1 MNDIEIPKGK
11 FKRTIVSTKTAAKV
25 GGKVLTYLAKKPFLS
40 KDKNAFAKKE
50 LSEKSAKA
58 IFKSL
63 TLLKGTALKIAQF
76 LSMELEMLPE
86 TFRKELEKSYNKVPP
101 LNRAIVRKI
110 LKDVYEDSPENV
122 FKNFEG
128 LAFAAA
134 SLGQV
139 HLAKTKQGNKIAL
152 KIQYPGIKNTIES
165 DLKLV
170 RTVIRPFPDYAF
182 LLPGLDEVEE
192 KLIEETDYINEGK
205 NLLFFKKHLKLKS
218 VRIPI
223 LYDDYNS
230 DVVIAT
236 EYMEGLALNEWIKT
250 NPSIQEKN
258 KIGKVLY
265 DIFIKSLYELK
276 CIHADP
282 NPGNFIIMP
291 DLKIGLI
298 DFGCIKKFD
307 PTFIDNYQKLNKA
320 ILSGKAEY
328 FNILEDLNL
337 FIKNISEEVKNDIF
351 QIMHKVSKWYG
362 RFYKEEMFDFKK
374 NKDTFI
380 EPQQLFKELAK
391 YKKYFNSQP
400 DFIYLDRTRYGLYR
414 IFEQM
419 QVKIKIRNTYEW
431 DEKNE

>member
-1 MNDIEIPKGK
+1 MNEIEIPKGK
-11 FKRTIVSTKTAAKV
+11 FKRTIVSTKAAAKV
-25 GGKVLTYLAKKPFLS
+25 GGKVLTYLAKRPFLS
-40 KDKNAFAKKE
+40 KDKKASAKKE
-50 LSEKSAKA
+50 LSEKSAET

-110 LKDVYEDSPENV
+110 LKDVYQENPENI
-122 FKNFEG
+122 FKNFEEN
-128 LAFAAA
+128 AFAAA

-139 HLAKTKQGNKIAL
+139 HRAETKLGEQIAL

-170 RTVIRPFPDYAF
+170 RTVIKPFPDYAF
-182 LLPGLDEVEE
+182 ILPGLDEVEE

-218 VRIPI
+218 VRVPA

-236 EYMEGLALNEWIKT
+236 EYIEGLALNEWIKT
-250 NPSIQEKN
+250 NPPIEAKN
-258 KIGKVLY
+258 KIAKILY

-282 NPGNFIIMP
+282 NPGNFIITP

-298 DFGCIKKFD
+298 DFGCIKQFD
-307 PTFIDNYQKLNKA
+307 QAFINNYQKLNRA
-320 ILSGKAEY
+320 ILAGKSEY
-328 FNILEDLNL
+328 FNSLNELSL
-337 FIKNISEEVKNDIF
+337 FVNHISEEVKNNIF
-351 QIMHKVSKWYG
+351 QIMHKVSKWYS
-362 RFYKEEMFDFKK
+362 RFYDEEWFDFKE
-374 NKDTFI
+374 NKDIFT
-380 EPQQLFKELAK
+380 EPQKLFKELAK

-419 QVKIKIRNTYEW
+419 QVKIKIRNSYEW
-431 DEKNE
+431 EG